1 MMDIEQEIRDRLLEN
16 VDEGYKAFHAKLVP
30 TVSPERILGVRLPV
44 QRAIAK
50 SYKNDP
56 RIVEYMAMTH
66 HDYVEELNI
75 HGMFVAALKDFD
87 DCVQETER
95 FLTMVDN
102 WANCDSFSPLAF
114 KKEPARLRSVIPHW
128 LADAAHPYTVR
139 FGINMLMQHC
149 LDVYFEEDDLAA
161 VAACACDE
169 YYVNM
174 GVAWYFSM
182 ALVKQ
187 WEATLP
193 WIAERRMP
201 EWVHRKS
208 IQKAVES
215 RRVSDERKALLK
227 SYR

>member
-1 MMDIEQEIRDRLLEN
+1 MMSIEMEIRDRLLEN

-30 TVSPERILGVRLPV
+30 TVSPDRILGVRLPV
-44 QRAIAK
+44 QRSIAK
-50 SYKNDP
+50 SYKKDP
-56 RIVEYMAMTH
+56 RIAEYMAMTQ

-75 HGMFVAALKDFD
+75 HGLFVAGMKDFD
-87 DCVQETER
+87 ECVKETER
-95 FLTMVDN
+95 FLVMVDN
-102 WANCDSFSPLAF
+102 WANCDVFSPLVF
-114 KKEPARLRSVIPHW
+114 KKEPVRLRMVIPRW
-128 LADAAHPYTVR
+128 LEDRSHPYTVR

-149 LDVYFEEDDLAA
+149 LDAHFEENDLAA

-187 WEATLP
+187 WDAALP
-193 WIAERRMP
+193 WITEHRMP
-201 EWVHRKS
+201 DWVHRKS

-215 RRVSDERKALLK
+215 RRISDERKALLK
-227 SYR
+227 AYR